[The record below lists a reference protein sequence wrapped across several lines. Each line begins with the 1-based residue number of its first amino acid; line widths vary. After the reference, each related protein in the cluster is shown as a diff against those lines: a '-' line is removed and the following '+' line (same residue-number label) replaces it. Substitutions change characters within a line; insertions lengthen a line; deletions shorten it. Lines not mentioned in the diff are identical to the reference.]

1 MTMPNSWKWKVALL
15 VVLIFVS
22 FYLLVPTLA
31 GFTEKREIAEIEGTA
46 LPRYF
51 AFFPDKGINLG
62 LDLRGGIYMEF
73 EVQTDKAITNKV
85 DAIMAD
91 LERWLKDKKI
101 AFSSIK
107 QDTKNHTI
115 LITGVNEEDRK
126 RITEFVRES
135 YTDLLQKKVAGDA
148 PAGTITL
155 GLVESYTKYLNNQIV
170 KQALEKVRNRID
182 RYGVA
187 EPSIQRLGSD
197 RIAIELPGVKDPDR
211 AIGIIKK
218 AGQLEFKIVN
228 DSIPEPK
235 LAQMVSEVRKEAN
248 LPDDY
253 SLSTIEQINDLLKPK
268 LPEDTEIAFEAQY
281 DPITHKAT
289 GHVTYLLNRK
299 AEVTGEMLKNA
310 QVNVHDNEPYVSLTF
325 DTQGTQ
331 LFGATTTTHTGKRM
345 AILLDGSVTKAP
357 VIREPILGGQAQI
370 TLGYGNYANLLK
382 EAEDLT
388 LVLQEGALP
397 AQLKEATKTV
407 VGPSLGADSIRSGTL
422 ATVAG
427 ALIVCLFMLI
437 YYKWSGLVAT
447 LALVLNLVFILAAMA
462 LFQATLTLPGIA
474 GIALTMGMAVDANVL
489 IYERIR
495 EELRSGKGAKAAV
508 EAGYGNAMR
517 TIIDANVTTII
528 VGIVLYQ
535 FGSGPIRGFAV
546 TLITGLLVSMY
557 TACVCTRMVYDYFL
571 LKRRAQRIS
580 V

>member
-1 MTMPNSWKWKVALL
+1 
-15 VVLIFVS
+15 
-22 FYLLVPTLA
+22 
-31 GFTEKREIAEIEGTA
+31 
-46 LPRYF
+46 
-51 AFFPDKGINLG
+51 
-62 LDLRGGIYMEF
+62 
-73 EVQTDKAITNKV
+73 
-85 DAIMAD
+85 
-91 LERWLKDKKI
+91 
-101 AFSSIK
+101 
-107 QDTKNHTI
+107 
-115 LITGVNEEDRK
+115 VNE
-126 RITEFVRES
+126 S
-135 YTDLLQKKVAGDA
+135 YRDLLQRKTVSGEPADA
-148 PAGTITL
+148 VTI
-155 GLVESYTKYLNNQIV
+155 GLAVSYSKYLHNQIV

-187 EPSIQRLGSD
+187 EPAIQRLGSD

-228 DSIPEPK
+228 ETIPEAQ
-235 LAQMVSEVRKEAN
+235 LAQMVAKARGDNN

-253 SLSTIEQINDLLKPK
+253 SLSTVERINDALKAE
-268 LPEDTEIAFEAQY
+268 LPPDTVVAFEVRY
-281 DPITHKAT
+281 DPVSHKAT
-289 GHVTYLLNRK
+289 GHVPYLLNRK
-299 AEVTGEMLKNA
+299 AEVTGEMLKNT
-310 QVNVHDNEPYVSLTF
+310 QVNVQDNEPYVSLTF

-331 LFGATTTTHTGKRM
+331 LFGETTSNNVGKKM
-345 AILLDGSVTKAP
+345 AILLDGTVTKAP

-397 AQLKEATKTV
+397 AQLTEATKTV
-407 VGPSLGADSIRSGTL
+407 VGPSLGADSIRSGTM
-422 ATVAG
+422 ATVIG

-437 YYKWSGLVAT
+437 YYKFSGVIANV
-447 LALVLNLVFILAAMA
+447 ALVLNLLFILAAMA

-495 EELRSGKGAKAAV
+495 EELRLGKGPKAAV

-528 VGIVLYQ
+528 VGVVLYQ

-546 TLITGLLVSMY
+546 TLIVGLLVSMY
-557 TACVCTRMVYDYFL
+557 TACICTRMVYDYMII
-571 LKRRAQRIS
+571 RRRVHRIS